1 MIEQL
6 QRVFETFSLSYDE
19 EKDHKFT
26 GYMDGILEWNQHV
39 NLTAI
44 KDRDEFIE
52 KHYIDSLLC
61 AGSPEFQR
69 AETIIDVGTGGG
81 FPGIPLAV
89 AFPKKQFTLM
99 DSLNKRIKIIQ
110 QLCDELGIENVTAVH
125 GRAEEL
131 GRKKHLRES
140 FDVCVSRAV
149 ANMSTLSEYC
159 LPFVKVGGC
168 FIAYKGPDCEDEL
181 LAAENAID
189 KLGGSISRR
198 ENFAS
203 LGMTESSG
211 SDLEHQLIFVLKNK
225 PTVSKFPRK
234 PGTPAKEPIK

>member
-6 QRVFETFSLSYDE
+6 KNVLENMGIFHDE
-19 EKDHKFT
+19 KKDGQFA

-44 KDRDEFIE
+44 KDREEFLE
-52 KHYIDSLLC
+52 KHYLDSLLC
-61 AGSPEFQR
+61 AGSPEFKR
-69 AETIIDVGTGGG
+69 SETIIDVGTGGG
-81 FPGIPLAV
+81 FPGVPLAI
-89 AFPKKQFTLM
+89 AFPEKQFTLM

-110 QLCDELGIENVTAVH
+110 QLCEELGINNVTAIH

-168 FIAYKGPDCEDEL
+168 FIAYKGPDCEEEL
-181 LAAENAID
+181 MSAENAIE
-189 KLGGSISRR
+189 KLGGSIARR

-203 LGMTESSG
+203 LGITESSG
-211 SDLEHQLIFVLKNK
+211 SELEHQLIFVLKNK
-225 PTVSKFPRK
+225 PTMSKYPRK
-234 PGTPAKEPIK
+234 PGIPAKEPIK

>member
-6 QRVFETFSLSYDE
+6 KNVLEDMAISYDE
-19 EKDHKFT
+19 KKDGQFA

-44 KDRDEFIE
+44 KDREEFLE

-61 AGSPEFQR
+61 AGSSEFQR
-69 AETIIDVGTGGG
+69 SETIIDVGTGGG
-81 FPGIPLAV
+81 FPGVPLAI
-89 AFPKKQFTLM
+89 AFQEKQFTLM
-99 DSLNKRIKIIQ
+99 DSLNKRIRIIQ
-110 QLCDELGIENVTAVH
+110 QLCEELGIHNVTAIH

-131 GRKKHLRES
+131 GRKKDLRES

-168 FIAYKGPDCEDEL
+168 FIAYKGPDCEEEL

-189 KLGGSISRR
+189 KLGGSIARR

-203 LGMTESSG
+203 LGVRESSG
-211 SDLEHQLIFVLKNK
+211 SELEHQLIFVLKNK
-225 PTVSKFPRK
+225 PTMSKFPRK

>member
-6 QRVFETFSLSYDE
+6 QRAFQTLSLSYDE
-19 EKDHKFT
+19 EKDRQFA

-44 KDRDEFIE
+44 KDREEFLE

-61 AGSPEFQR
+61 AGSLEFQR
-69 AETIIDVGTGGG
+69 ADTIIDVGTGGG
-81 FPGIPLAV
+81 FPGIPLAI
-89 AFPKKQFTLM
+89 AFPQKQFTVM
-99 DSLNKRIKIIQ
+99 DSLNKRIRIIQ
-110 QLCDELGIENVTAVH
+110 DLCDELEIKNVTAVH

-131 GRKKHLRES
+131 GRTEHMREA

-168 FIAYKGPDCEDEL
+168 FIAYKGPDCEEEL
-181 LAAENAID
+181 SSAENAIR
-189 KLGGSISRR
+189 KLGGSIARR

-211 SDLEHQLIFVLKNK
+211 SKLAHQLIFVLKNK
-225 PTVSKFPRK
+225 PTMSKFPRK

>member
-6 QRVFETFSLSYDE
+6 KNVLENMGIFYDE
-19 EKDHKFT
+19 KKDGQFA

-44 KDRDEFIE
+44 KDREEFLE

-69 AETIIDVGTGGG
+69 SEIIIDVGTGGG
-81 FPGIPLAV
+81 FPGVPLAV
-89 AFPKKQFTLM
+89 AFPEKQFTLM

-110 QLCDELGIENVTAVH
+110 QLCEELGINNVTAIH

-168 FIAYKGPDCEDEL
+168 FIAYKGPDCEEEL
-181 LAAENAID
+181 MSAENAIE
-189 KLGGSISRR
+189 KLGGSIARR

-203 LGMTESSG
+203 LGITESSG
-211 SDLEHQLIFVLKNK
+211 SELEHQLIFVLKNK
-225 PTVSKFPRK
+225 PTMSKYPRK